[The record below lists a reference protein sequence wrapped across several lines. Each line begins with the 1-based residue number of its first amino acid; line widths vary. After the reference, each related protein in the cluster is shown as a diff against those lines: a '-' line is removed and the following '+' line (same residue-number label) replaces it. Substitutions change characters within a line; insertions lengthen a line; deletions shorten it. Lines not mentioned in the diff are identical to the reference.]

1 MTYLFSHVILE
12 AMEETSFVAPE
23 SVLIEPGEKS
33 NLGYWKHILLVF
45 IFITITPIT
54 ILSGVISL
62 AALSKPSNVHAQS
75 TDLTPPGAQIYAALP
90 QSMPSVSGK
99 VIADDARVLILH
111 KFLELNKSELTPHA
125 AFLVQTADK
134 YSLDWKLL
142 PAIAQKESGLCN
154 VIPDGSHNCW
164 GWGIHSKGTLMF
176 DNYEEAIDTVGK
188 GLKEK
193 YIDYGLTTPEKIM
206 TKYAHPDSTTWG
218 EGVSMY
224 MNQIKN
230 LDIE

>member
-1 MTYLFSHVILE
+1 
-12 AMEETSFVAPE
+12 MEESSFVAPE
-23 SVLIEPGEKS
+23 SVLIQPEKTT
-33 NLGYWKHILLVF
+33 LGYWKHILLVF

-62 AALSKPSNVHAQS
+62 AALAKPLPANAQ
-75 TDLTPPGAQIYAALP
+75 TPDPTPRGAQIYAALP
-90 QSMPSVSGK
+90 QSMPSLSGK
-99 VIADDARVLILH
+99 VIGDDARILILQ
-111 KFLELNKSELTPHA
+111 KFLELNTSPLAAHA

-134 YSLDWKLL
+134 YQLDWKLL

-154 VIPDGSHNCW
+154 VIPPESHNCW

-206 TKYAHPDSTTWG
+206 TKYAHPDSTTWA
-218 EGVSMY
+218 EGVRMY
-224 MNQIKN
+224 MEQIRN